1 MYVAPSR
8 RVTDP
13 YLAEDGQVGGVAL
26 EDREVDHRPEAP
38 VRAPQA
44 SPVTTPGRAVAA
56 SVGAAAV
63 ATAARAA
70 GAAC

>member
-1 MYVAPSR
+1 MYVAPAR

-26 EDREVDHRPEAP
+26 EDREVDNRPEHPSGPHQVVP
-38 VRAPQA
+38 VD
-44 SPVTTPGRAVAA
+44 VPGRVVAA
-56 SVGAAAV
+56 SVGAAV

>member
-1 MYVAPSR
+1 MYVAPAR

-26 EDREVDHRPEAP
+26 EDREVDHRPEHP
-38 VRAPQA
+38 SGPTRS